1 VVAVVAVMV
10 ALAAVVEV
18 MAALAAKAPLLYNT
32 TTTNRREQPLSFL
45 FLILSSNESLYLRGG
60 IGISSSAH

>member
-1 VVAVVAVMV
+1 
-10 ALAAVVEV
+10 

-32 TTTNRREQPLSFL
+32 TTTNRRQQPLSFL